1 MNILIV
7 CAFGASSG
15 ILKRNIME
23 EMKKRNISGS
33 VSAYSVE
40 DLELQL
46 ENKDIVLVAPQ
57 LRIQLNDIKKVVSGK
72 VPVNMI
78 DSVDY
83 GMMNAANILE
93 KSIKYLSSNSDK

>member
-15 ILKRNIME
+15 ILKREIMK
-23 EMKKRNISGS
+23 EMSAKGIEGS

-46 ENKDIVLVAPQ
+46 ANKDIVLVAPQ
-57 LRIQLNDIKKVVSGK
+57 LRIQLNDIKKIINNR

-78 DSVDY
+78 DSIDY
-83 GMMNAANILE
+83 GMMNAKNILE
-93 KSIKYLSSNSDK
+93 KSITFLKNN